1 MITFKNRNIL
11 DRLFILLL
19 LIFFFFDDHS
29 KAINPTNIEELSY
42 YENQTLYIIVPKKVC
57 KYISPM
63 TIYFHSEFSDFKT
76 SDDYEIRKINLKDKN
91 YFVTYYLND
100 YRNYPQFVPLL
111 KDNGLIRSKNIMG
124 DNNLFFGHI
133 KSIPSNKNISNGA
146 ILNNYQKVGGYLRGR
161 NFFLKN
167 SFYRYFKNKKNIFYN
182 DFDFMPETYIYPEDK
197 DLIETKSGNYQV
209 NKNDLWIVKPTN
221 LSQGRGIFIFNSLD
235 EIKLEQYVIT
245 QYISNISLINGRKY
259 DLRLYVLIS
268 SLNPLRIY
276 LYNEGLVRIA
286 IEKYEINMN
295 SLANKY
301 MHITNTDLNIK
312 NKKFISPNN
321 TNDENSNMWNLFMYK
336 RYLKKNNI
344 NWIDLRKKIIKI
356 IVKAI
361 ISVSEDLLEENQK
374 LNLKAK
380 NFYRILGIDILIK
393 NDFNPLLIEMNYY
406 PEIYFYNNI
415 DKQVK
420 VNLFFDILNI
430 IGIAP
435 FSRKT
440 NNPLYKTIKGDET
453 KYNIDNAFCELSRPR
468 GNFELIFPTKE
479 NIDECSKFFKNISFE
494 NKEFWK
500 KIIKE

>member
-1 MITFKNRNIL
+1 
-11 DRLFILLL
+11 
-19 LIFFFFDDHS
+19 
-29 KAINPTNIEELSY
+29 
-42 YENQTLYIIVPKKVC
+42 
-57 KYISPM
+57 
-63 TIYFHSEFSDFKT
+63 
-76 SDDYEIRKINLKDKN
+76 
-91 YFVTYYLND
+91 
-100 YRNYPQFVPLL
+100 
-111 KDNGLIRSKNIMG
+111 
-124 DNNLFFGHI
+124 
-133 KSIPSNKNISNGA
+133 
-146 ILNNYQKVGGYLRGR
+146 
-161 NFFLKN
+161 
-167 SFYRYFKNKKNIFYN
+167 
-182 DFDFMPETYIYPEDK
+182 
-197 DLIETKSGNYQV
+197 
-209 NKNDLWIVKPTN
+209 
-221 LSQGRGIFIFNSLD
+221 
-235 EIKLEQYVIT
+235 
-245 QYISNISLINGRKY
+245 
-259 DLRLYVLIS
+259 
-268 SLNPLRIY
+268 
-276 LYNEGLVRIA
+276 
-286 IEKYEINMN
+286 
-295 SLANKY
+295 

-361 ISVSEDLLEENQK
+361 ISVSEDLLEENEQ

-453 KYNIDNAFCELSRPR
+453 RYNINNAFCELSRPR